1 MTDQEAFST
10 QQAAALCGV
19 DRRSML
25 RWVKA
30 GVLPSFQTGGGRWR
44 ILREDLVAF
53 MQARGMPIPA
63 DLSPEPPKVVIVDDD
78 TGFADAL
85 RRIVSS
91 RRPDAR
97 VLTATDGFTGG
108 MMVSDEQPHLLLL
121 DVQMEG
127 IDGVEVC
134 RRIRANDALNS
145 VKVVIVSGFLTDEAE
160 EVLLGL
166 GVERCCRK
174 PLAPAAVHEIVDAFL
189 PPPLRVADRG

>member
-1 MTDQEAFST
+1 VTEQEAFST

-44 ILREDLVAF
+44 ILREDLVSF
-53 MQARGMPIPA
+53 MQERGMPIPA
-63 DLSPEPPKVVIVDDD
+63 DLVPEPPKVVIVDDD
-78 TGFADAL
+78 AGFASAL
-85 RRIVSS
+85 RRIVSA

-97 VLTATDGFTGG
+97 VLTASDGFTGG
-108 MMVSDEQPHLLLL
+108 MLVSDEHPHLLLL

-127 IDGVEVC
+127 LDGVEVC
-134 RRIRANDALNS
+134 RRLRANEALNS
-145 VKVVIVSGFLTDEAE
+145 VKVVIVSGFLTDDQERE
-160 EVLLGL
+160 LLKL

-174 PLAPAAVHEIVDAFL
+174 PLAPSVVHEIVDSLL
-189 PPPLRVADRG
+189 PPPLRVSDRG